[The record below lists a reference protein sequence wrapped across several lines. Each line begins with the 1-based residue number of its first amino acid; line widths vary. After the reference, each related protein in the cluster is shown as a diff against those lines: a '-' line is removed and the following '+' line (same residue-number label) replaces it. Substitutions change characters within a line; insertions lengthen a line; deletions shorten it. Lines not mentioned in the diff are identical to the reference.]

1 MARHEHTPRGP
12 DPATCTEDE
21 LDQWVDDYL
30 EGRLPPQETQRFER
44 ALLTEVVA
52 AAFREALVL
61 RELLASMPP
70 DAPPEALV
78 ARLEEA
84 LELEGD
90 AADRRRRRARSL
102 IPRLPRVEAA
112 LAGTSWALRGPA
124 MAFAPAGGAVPGV
137 RDAVSQT
144 AGLVTSGS
152 RSTLAPLTALRNP
165 DEDRPLKPSWWRRAL
180 RLGRRKK

>member
-1 MARHEHTPRGP
+1 MARQEPPLRGP
-12 DPATCTEDE
+12 DPATWTEDE

-44 ALLTEVVA
+44 ALLTETVA
-52 AAFREALVL
+52 TAFREALVL

-84 LELEGD
+84 LELQGD
-90 AADRRRRRARSL
+90 ASDRRRRRARSL
-102 IPRLPRVEAA
+102 FPRLPRVEAA

-124 MAFAPAGGAVPGV
+124 LAFAPAGAAVPGM
-137 RDAVSQT
+137 RDAVSTT
-144 AGLVTSGS
+144 AELVSAGS
-152 RSTLAPLTALRNP
+152 RSTLAPLTALRTP
-165 DEDRPLKPSWWRRAL
+165 GEDRPLKPSWWRRAL